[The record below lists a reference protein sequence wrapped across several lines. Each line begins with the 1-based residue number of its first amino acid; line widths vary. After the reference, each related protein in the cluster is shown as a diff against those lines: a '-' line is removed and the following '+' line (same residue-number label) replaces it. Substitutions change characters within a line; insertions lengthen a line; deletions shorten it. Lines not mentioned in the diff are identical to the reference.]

1 MTGSTFPKSK
11 GGVFMKGRIM
21 LGGLLA
27 SLALVALAF
36 AGPVRAYLAPQQQV
50 MEPAAQPPIA
60 DLHDLLNAPYDVHIE
75 DLYGEAREVLVTALL
90 QRDEARQLK
99 IAMAEKGFAVD
110 PSRAE
115 AMVVTVDSGGGTD
128 QVRTIEVAVVP
139 MGPIPR
145 IFLPLIMR
153 DYTASAAHL
162 AHSGGNAEP
171 LQLPPPEELS
181 AYLVAMV
188 ADDDTTFFQA
198 HHTNLDPKLAE
209 VPDPPI
215 IYNDM
220 PYFYIT
226 TLQIVKGRIV
236 FWHYWWFDSHHH
248 PNWYYSAFF
257 HYWGYYAHV
266 DWPWPWWHHWGYGW
280 YYWRFWYFWST
291 YFPWAAP
298 PVP

>member
-1 MTGSTFPKSK
+1 
-11 GGVFMKGRIM
+11 M

-27 SLALVALAF
+27 SLALVTLAF
-36 AGPVRAYLAPQQQV
+36 VGPARASPAPQGQV
-50 MEPAAQPPIA
+50 MEPAVEPPIA
-60 DLHDLLNAPYDVHIE
+60 DLQDLLNAPYDVHIE
-75 DLYGEAREVLVTALL
+75 DLTGEAREVLVTILL
-90 QRDEARQLK
+90 QREEARQLK
-99 IAMAEKGFAVD
+99 MAMAEKGFAAD

-115 AMVVTVDSGGGTD
+115 ALVVTVASNNGTD

-153 DYTASAAHL
+153 NYAASAAHL
-162 AHSGGNAEP
+162 ARVGETQEP
-171 LQLPPPEELS
+171 ALQMPAPEELS

-188 ADDDTTFFQA
+188 ADDGYTFFQA
-198 HHTNLDPKLAE
+198 HHTNLDPHLAE

-215 IYNDM
+215 TYNGM

-226 TLQIVKGRIV
+226 TLQIVNGRVV

-257 HYWGYYAHV
+257 HYWGYYAHAGV
-266 DWPWPWWHHWGYGW
+266 DWPWWHHWAYGW

-298 PVP
+298 IP